1 MAIPDHF
8 TTQWGVNFEQAVQQ
22 TQSRFRKAAIVETG
36 CTGEAK
42 THNLDLPIEDNEVT
56 GERFGKTVLQELDT
70 EKRWIRPRMFDLA
83 TGEPKWDEELLAPTI
98 LPGGKQIQAHS
109 AAYARRT
116 DKVFVKGL
124 LGTNYKGPD
133 GTTATEI
140 PADNIIGVD
149 YVLSGS
155 TTETGL
161 VAAKIVGAKRV
172 LQENEAYNDDAQ
184 AMGVTLWGA
193 MTPLMES
200 QILDRMNTGTDK
212 LHSGDYF
219 QRPTLNDKGEITYWM
234 GVNWIKSNN
243 LPLDETDT
251 DARHAAI
258 WTSNAVHLDFWGE
271 ITTTVDRRPDLK
283 NAIQFFSQ
291 YSMNACRSQDKR
303 VVKILCVEPS

>member
-8 TTQWGVNFEQAVQQ
+8 AIQYGQNFEQAVQQ
-22 TQSRFRKAAIVETG
+22 VQSRFRKAAIVETG

-42 THNLDLPIEDNEVT
+42 THNLDQPIDDNEVT

-70 EKRWIRPRMFDLA
+70 EKRWVRPRMFDLA

-116 DKVFVKGL
+116 DKVFVNGL
-124 LGTNYKGPD
+124 LGTNYKGKDGVDAAEIPAANIIPVDFKLD
-133 GTTATEI
+133 GTTSE
-140 PADNIIGVD
+140 
-149 YVLSGS
+149 SGLNA
-155 TTETGL
+155 G
-161 VAAKIVGAKRV
+161 KIVGAKRV
-172 LQENEAYNDDAQ
+172 LQENEAFNADAQ

-200 QILDRMNTGTDK
+200 QIIDRMNTGADK
-212 LHSGDYF
+212 LHSGDFF
-219 QRPTLNDKGEITYWM
+219 QRPTLNDNGEIVFWM

-243 LPLDETDT
+243 LPLDATDT

-271 ITTTVDRRPDLK
+271 LTTTVDRRPDLK
-283 NAIQFFSQ
+283 NAVQFFSQ

-303 VVKILCVEPS
+303 VVKILCHEP